1 MSIKIKF
8 ISELRIKMSTLSK
21 LETKTS
27 LQPLNNESLF
37 EKRKINKIRKTLRN
51 LVKEEIASFSTLKVK
66 IYKEEKKDQKNENKI
81 KIPLTFKF
89 YFEDYKRYK
98 GFINKIESGIIT
110 PSSGAD
116 SGKIEQIDSSDLVN
130 SD

>member
-1 MSIKIKF
+1 
-8 ISELRIKMSTLSK
+8 MSTLSK

-66 IYKEEKKDQKNENKI
+66 IYKEEKEDQKNENKI

-98 GFINKIESGIIT
+98 GFINQIESGIIT

-116 SGKIEQIDSSDLVN
+116 SGKVEQIDSSDLVN